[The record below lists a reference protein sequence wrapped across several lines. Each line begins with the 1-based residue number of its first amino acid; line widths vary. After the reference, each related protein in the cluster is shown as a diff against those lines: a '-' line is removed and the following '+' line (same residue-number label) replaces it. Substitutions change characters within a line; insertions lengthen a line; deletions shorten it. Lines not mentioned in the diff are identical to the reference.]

1 MSNLVPFDKTRDR
14 LEGLAAR
21 HRNARGVGMQL
32 VGLLGTQAEN
42 LLERLP
48 MPVKTGLE
56 AATARALESAMTLAS
71 ASRTER
77 LPDTSD
83 WLTRAITL
91 GTGAVG
97 GLGGLPSALAE
108 LPVTTT
114 VLLRAIQGIAVEH
127 GIDPQSPEGR
137 AACLQVFAAA
147 GPLESDDGTDLS
159 FLTLRLTLTGGAV
172 SKAIAAVAPRLSAV
186 LGQKLATQSVPLLG
200 AAAGAATNYVFTSY
214 YQDMARVQ
222 FGLMQLS
229 RETGRPMEALV
240 EDLRKHLST
249 PKTR

>member
-1 MSNLVPFDKTRDR
+1 MSNLVPFDQTRDR
-14 LEGLAAR
+14 LERLAAR

-48 MPVKTGLE
+48 NPVRAGLD
-56 AATARALESAMTLAS
+56 AATARALESAMSVAS
-71 ASRTER
+71 ASRTKR

-147 GPLESDDGTDLS
+147 GPMEDDDGTDLS
-159 FLTLRLTLTGGAV
+159 FLTLRLTLSGGAV
-172 SKAIAAVAPRLSAV
+172 SKAIAAVAPRLSVV

-240 EDLRKHLST
+240 EDLRGLLRA
-249 PKTR
+249 PKAR